1 MKTFNF
7 YRDQKCSI
15 WQRMK
20 FNVEAETY
28 EEAVKKVLQMEEDCN
43 YDEVDPIYDLLVE
56 TICDLTP
63 DVNEGQT
70 TTEIYSVDTDK
81 VIFENGERQS
91 LI

>member
-7 YRDQKCSI
+7 YRDQKCSV
-15 WQRMK
+15 WERAK
-20 FNVEAETY
+20 FKVEAETY
-28 EEAVKKVLQMEEDCN
+28 EEAVNKVLEMEESEN
-43 YDEVDPIYDLLVE
+43 FDEFDPVYDLLVE

-81 VIFENGERQS
+81 VIFENGEKPS
-91 LI
+91 II